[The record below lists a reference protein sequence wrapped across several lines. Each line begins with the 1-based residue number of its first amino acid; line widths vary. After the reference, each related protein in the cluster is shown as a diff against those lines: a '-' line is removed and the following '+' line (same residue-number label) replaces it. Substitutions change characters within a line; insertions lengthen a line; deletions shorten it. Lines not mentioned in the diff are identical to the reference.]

1 MENSDTTALGY
12 SSVVKYE
19 TSVTPTQLAL
29 SVSFGYYVIFRSKGL
44 RFVSYNVEGKRQV
57 ARGLGVP
64 HTVEA
69 FAIWGL
75 DSRSATPPASYST
88 TNAAIIP
95 VVQGYWTSFIRTF
108 NPNTFRADGSPE
120 WEPFGDDQDR
130 LLFETNA
137 TRMETVPSDQKERC
151 DFFISIGI
159 ELEQ

>member
-1 MENSDTTALGY
+1 MIIY
-12 SSVVKYE
+12 SS
-19 TSVTPTQLAL
+19 
-29 SVSFGYYVIFRSKGL
+29 I
-44 RFVSYNVEGKRQV
+44 SYNVEDPDQV
-57 ARGLGVP
+57 ASGLGVP

-120 WEPFGDDQDR
+120 WVTFGNDLES

-137 TRMETVPSDQKERC
+137 TKMETVPSDQKGRC
-151 DFFISIGI
+151 EFYISISI